1 MELTLKECVPLTV
14 SYHLY
19 FLCISKVWS
28 MLHHRSWGEF
38 RVKNATLCLYI
49 ILWYFLFFIKKFVF
63 LSFSSLFFFDE
74 VSNFRNR
81 LLANQKSE
89 SVVTNCQ
96 WNCMEETLKNN
107 GLNDICKKNHIVSS
121 KY

>member
-19 FLCISKVWS
+19 LLCISKVWS
-28 MLHHRSWGEF
+28 MLHHSSWGKF
-38 RVKNATLCLYI
+38 RVKNAILCLDI
-49 ILWYFLFFIKKFVF
+49 ILWHFLLFFIKKFVF

-74 VSNFRNR
+74 VSNFGNR

-89 SVVTNCQ
+89 LVITNCQ
-96 WNCMEETLKNN
+96 WNCMEETLKKNR
-107 GLNDICKKNHIVSS
+107 LNDIHKKNPYRII
-121 KY
+121 